1 MNKYL
6 TGLGIGA
13 ALATGF
19 LATAP
24 AFGATSGE
32 HEDDSPSALG
42 LTITT
47 QGSNYVFTVTGIQS
61 MNANST
67 ILFRSLTK
75 TQWNA
80 FSSNDDGG
88 SIFPGDP
95 YTGSAST
102 APD

>member
-13 ALATGF
+13 ALAAGF

-24 AFGATSGE
+24 AFAATSGE
-32 HEDDSPSALG
+32 HENSSSMLG

-61 MNANST
+61 RDANST